1 MNLLIKDIADV
12 INISVSNPSESGY
25 DVFVGLEHYDIG
37 EPVITRYGSTQMLTT
52 ACKKFQSGDIL
63 LARRNV
69 YLRRAGLVEFDGLTS
84 GDSIVIRV
92 KNAIAIEGIDAAAI
106 KRLLPFILNTNAFW
120 DYANTNSDGTMS
132 KRLSPQMLLDYEF
145 DIPELSEQKS
155 LADKLWA
162 AYKLK
167 TAKLKLI
174 AAINEMVK
182 SQFIEMFSKNT
193 PSVKLESIV
202 DLLDDKRKPIN
213 DAERSEMKDGP
224 LYPYYGAIGIVDYI
238 NQFITDETLLCIS
251 EDCGNYGPGE
261 ASSYIITGKAWVNNH
276 AHIVRPKEGICDIT
290 YLHNY
295 LRVTDL
301 LPFVSGTTR
310 KKLTQKAMLDLD
322 ISLPSIEEQQ
332 CFVHI
337 CEQADKS
344 KYSCRNTIKTLA
356 S

>member
-1 MNLLIKDIADV
+1 MM
-12 INISVSNPSESGY
+12 Y
-25 DVFVGLEHYDIG
+25 
-37 EPVITRYGSTQMLTT
+37 Q
-52 ACKKFQSGDIL
+52 
-63 LARRNV
+63 
-69 YLRRAGLVEFDGLTS
+69 
-84 GDSIVIRV
+84 
-92 KNAIAIEGIDAAAI
+92 
-106 KRLLPFILNTNAFW
+106 
-120 DYANTNSDGTMS
+120 
-132 KRLSPQMLLDYEF
+132 
-145 DIPELSEQKS
+145 
-155 LADKLWA
+155 
-162 AYKLK
+162 
-167 TAKLKLI
+167 
-174 AAINEMVK
+174 

-224 LYPYYGAIGIVDYI
+224 LYPYCGAIGIVDYI